1 MRRNRLRAARA
12 LQHEQLRQDRD
23 ALEPDAEGPQHFRR
37 DVLVGEEDGEDG
49 GAAEEV
55 LDFEGV
61 LVGVVGGLVVVEHQ
75 PDDVGLGGDEDDFE
89 GGVPEGVGG
98 VCPEEIC
105 GGSVVVSWW
114 ITCGRRFV
122 APWVGCL
129 ERNGDVPTY
138 RVAYTIM

>member
-75 PDDVGLGGDEDDFE
+75 PDDVGLGGDEDDLE

-98 VCPEEIC
+98 VCPEEIW
-105 GGSVVVSWW
+105 GAGVVS
-114 ITCGRRFV
+114 C
-122 APWVGCL
+122 WVSFAGA
-129 ERNGDVPTY
+129 G
-138 RVAYTIM
+138 